1 MGDETSKRV
10 TGENEDAVKQT
21 VIESDNS
28 VTRIDTAENVESSRI
43 ESLRKA
49 KGVVKA
55 ASPEPTDEHSFHLDI
70 IASNKV
76 FYKGACYSVIIPA
89 LDGELEI
96 MAHHEDMVV
105 ASREGEVRFQEVS
118 GGEWLKAVVG
128 VGFGHVANNRVTVLV
143 DTAERPEDIDAVRA
157 NQARL
162 RAEEQLRQ
170 KQSIMEY
177 HISQASL
184 ARALSRLKEV
194 GKYQ

>member
-1 MGDETSKRV
+1 MESESNKL
-10 TGENEDAVKQT
+10 EAEDLRNRK
-21 VIESDNS
+21 E
-28 VTRIDTAENVESSRI
+28 

-49 KGVVKA
+49 DSVVKA
-55 ASPEPTDEHSFHLDI
+55 ISAEPTDEHSFHLDV

-76 FYKGACYSVIIPA
+76 FYKGVCYSVIIPA

-105 ASREGEVRFQEVS
+105 ATREGEVRFQEVS
-118 GGEWLKAVVG
+118 GGEWQKAVVG
-128 VGFGHVANNRVTVLV
+128 VGFGHVANNRMTVLV

-157 NQARL
+157 EQAKL

-194 GKYQ
+194 GRYQ